1 MVSNQDSQGK
11 RRSDMTERKRDSM
24 LHRSLSWSYLFLI
37 SLSLFL
43 TALSL
48 LFAIVYRIE
57 WLDAYVAD
65 IATGIIGSLIII
77 FFVDKIIQ
85 RNRDRERLQIVKTA
99 FQRLRIPLMWQMM
112 LLTNIFKASA
122 QSKPS
127 PLPTTYN
134 AVFSDDYYTEIGYLD
149 FSKEAPVATKVD
161 WFSYMDSQTGHFK
174 QKLEQIMDTYAIFLD
189 AELIDIL
196 QRITETNFLYFL
208 PQARMIPQIDKQ
220 QSFKRYYNVL
230 AGVKEIVKE
239 YVSLM
244 LQLLEYYNAKSD
256 LPITLNPDAWRDDV
270 APRWGSSRVTEYSD
284 YWQEKKE

>member
-1 MVSNQDSQGK
+1 
-11 RRSDMTERKRDSM
+11 
-24 LHRSLSWSYLFLI
+24 
-37 SLSLFL
+37 L